1 MWRRST
7 SASRLLTTCAPPCPP
22 LLGRPSLAAAPC
34 PSSLAGQRGA
44 PLPPPLTPLL
54 DGRCLWRQSI
64 WAQLKHG
71 SHLALEMVV
80 GGQRYSGEDI
90 ERKGIALMAVDDTEV
105 LAAARGYAAELAK
118 NDGPAMHV
126 VKEMLRR
133 VRGGK
138 DEDFSAIVAACN
150 SANEV
155 RDQPGGGFPS
165 LEASK
170 NIRGEA
176 APKL

>member
-1 MWRRST
+1 
-7 SASRLLTTCAPPCPP
+7 
-22 LLGRPSLAAAPC
+22 
-34 PSSLAGQRGA
+34 
-44 PLPPPLTPLL
+44 
-54 DGRCLWRQSI
+54 
-64 WAQLKHG
+64 
-71 SHLALEMVV
+71 MVV

-105 LAAARGYAAELAK
+105 LAAARSYAAELAK
-118 NDGPAMHV
+118 NDGQAMHV